1 MNIREIVAEYL
12 LAHNCDGLCGE
23 DWGCGLGNL
32 MWCDEPNVY
41 QCVAAVRGPVPDEY
55 KAEFDDWF
63 VPATDTEGDG
73 DG

>member
-12 LAHNCDGLCGE
+12 KAHKCDGLCGDE
-23 DWGCGLGNL
+23 CGCSLDDL
-32 MWCDEPNVY
+32 MPCECPNMDH
-41 QCVAAVRGPVPDEY
+41 CVAAVKGEVPDEY